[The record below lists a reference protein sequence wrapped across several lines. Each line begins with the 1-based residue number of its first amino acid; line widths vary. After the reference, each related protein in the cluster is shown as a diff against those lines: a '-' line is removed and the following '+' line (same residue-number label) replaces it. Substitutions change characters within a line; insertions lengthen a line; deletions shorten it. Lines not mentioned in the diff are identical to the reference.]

1 MIFFKVLTT
10 SLLLMN
16 VGYVSPAGIDKELFA
31 EVLKESEAE
40 IDRISLERSV
50 TEINSETVPG
60 HARRGI
66 TKE

>member
-16 VGYVSPAGIDKELFA
+16 VGHIRSAGIDKELFA
-31 EVLKESEAE
+31 EVLKESEAK
-40 IDRISLERSV
+40 IDRIGLERSV

>member
-1 MIFFKVLTT
+1 
-10 SLLLMN
+10 MN
-16 VGYVSPAGIDKELFA
+16 VGYVRSADINKELFA

-40 IDRISLERSV
+40 IDRIGLERSV